1 MERRIVVALLLALV
15 GVWLFVPTS
24 RSQPAF
30 ACTPT
35 EPMPNYTPP
44 PPTTT
49 PVVAPTATFTT
60 GQAIR
65 ATSLRS
71 AIVVVGVIR
80 EINVS
85 HVVLEVEGYRRTS
98 FLPATITITT
108 YRERVER
115 EQVECSPN
123 WEWVSHRERYPVLP
137 LAVQDSR
144 AVFFLDSYSDGAGE
158 VVVGRAS
165 TILLIDGDQLRDID
179 TGASLGPADQ
189 LDTLMVM
196 ESRPDDHPE
205 TAQSPPAVQP
215 SRWQPW
221 MLIPAGLALLGLAL
235 LTLGLILK
243 RHSKT

>member
-1 MERRIVVALLLALV
+1 MVRRMIAALLLMLV
-15 GVWLFVPTS
+15 GVWLFAPTS
-24 RSQPAF
+24 SSQPAF
-30 ACTPT
+30 ACEPT
-35 EPMPNYTPP
+35 APLPNYTPP

-80 EINVS
+80 DINVS
-85 HVVLEVEGYRRTS
+85 HVVLEVERYRRTS
-98 FLPATITITT
+98 FLPATVTITT

-115 EQVECSPN
+115 QQVECSPN
-123 WEWVSHRERYPVLP
+123 WEWVSHREKYPVLP
-137 LAVQDSR
+137 LAIQDSR

-158 VVVGRAS
+158 VVVGRES
-165 TILLIDGDQLRDID
+165 TILLIDGDQLRDIE
-179 TGASLGPADQ
+179 TGASFGPANQ

-196 ESRPDDHPE
+196 ESRPDDHPA
-205 TAQSPPAVQP
+205 TAQSPPAVQT

-221 MLIPAGLALLGLAL
+221 MWIPAALAVAGLAL